1 MRNEIQKKRRHAK
14 KKTDQYKK
22 HKTPDADAAKW
33 YNRAESGYDVDSS
46 AHQENS
52 QNRKPFRKGAVP
64 FQIPP
69 LASPKPQP
77 SPEKKNLV
85 RHEKAAY

>member
-1 MRNEIQKKRRHAK
+1 MKFKRIGAMPKKK

-52 QNRKPFRKGAVP
+52 QNRKPFKKGAVP
-64 FQIPP
+64 FQIPSCQSKAP
-69 LASPKPQP
+69 AQP
-77 SPEKKNLV
+77 RNKN
-85 RHEKAAY
+85 